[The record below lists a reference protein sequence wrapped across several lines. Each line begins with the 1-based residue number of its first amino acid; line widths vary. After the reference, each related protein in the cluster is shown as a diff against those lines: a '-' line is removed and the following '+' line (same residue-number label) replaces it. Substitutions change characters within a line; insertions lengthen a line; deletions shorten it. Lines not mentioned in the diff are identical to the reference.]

1 MWPMKTRIVI
11 VEDERDMAD
20 LVATRLRREGHKV
33 DVAHDGAEGLERI
46 LSQPPDLVLLDIMLP
61 GMSGTDV
68 ARALRDDPR
77 TAGLPIIMLT
87 AKSEESDIVVGLKF
101 GADDYVTKPF
111 SMSVLVARVDALLR
125 RAASSPTSPAKGVLK
140 VGPLLI
146 DQQRYTVEVNGEP
159 VALTLTEFKLL
170 AALAAAK
177 GRVLPRNRLMDQAIG
192 LDAVVTDRTIDVHMT
207 ALRRKL
213 GQARECIQTVRGVG
227 YKLDAEGGGEIP
239 DEAT

>member
-1 MWPMKTRIVI
+1 MKTRIVI

-177 GRVLPRNRLMDQAIG
+177 GRVLPGNRLMDEAIG